1 MLLVMATE
9 PDDKTLML
17 RYRDGDVPAF
27 ELLYSRHR
35 GPLFR
40 YFLRHGVDRDT
51 AAELFQEV
59 WARVIQARQRY
70 EPTAKFTTFM
80 YTLAHNVRVD
90 HYRRAG
96 RRPALTEAC
105 EDPDTMSAPVSGNP
119 DSEVAMSEKMTRFR
133 SALNALPA
141 EQRDAFLLRE
151 EAGLSLADI
160 AGVTGVNPETAKSRL
175 RYAVRKLREVLCA
188 EEGGDSHD

>member
-9 PDDKTLML
+9 PDDKTLMT
-17 RYRDGDVPAF
+17 RYREGDVAAF

-40 YFLRHGVDRDT
+40 YFLRHGVDRET

-59 WARVIQARQRY
+59 WARVIQARKRY

-96 RRPALTEAC
+96 RRPVLDADAGNPE
-105 EDPDTMSAPVSGNP
+105 TMTAPLAGNP
-119 DSEVAMSEKMTRFR
+119 DSLVAISATMQSFR
-133 SALNALPA
+133 TALD
-141 EQRDAFLLRE
+141 EDR
-151 EAGLSLADI
+151 
-160 AGVTGVNPETAKSRL
+160 
-175 RYAVRKLREVLCA
+175 
-188 EEGGDSHD
+188 